1 MAEMQIL
8 SGAYSLISRAACR
21 AKSALVRTGAIT
33 ARRAPLPVLSV
44 GNLTVGGSEKTPL
57 VMEIMAHLE
66 SRGIRP
72 ALVSRGYRGLWE
84 KSGGILSDGARLL
97 GGWRES
103 GDEPFMIALRFPKAG
118 IYLGKHRYK
127 SCLAAAA
134 AGFEAVVL
142 DDGFQ
147 HVKLA
152 RDLDIVIHDPAS
164 RAPLREGPAALRRA
178 GALLLKGSDPAA
190 ADRFRARFPAL
201 PVFEYAVAVKGLV
214 LLEGG
219 AIVAVDT
226 LRGRRISAFCG
237 IARPERF
244 FAALEGLGLAPEVR
258 TSFPDHF
265 AYPDIAL
272 TRIATAVRGT
282 EAIVVT
288 EKDAVKLRGRSAA
301 LGGAPVF
308 ALRIGL
314 ALPDAFFALVVR
326 AAASRKAAAD
336 V

>member
-1 MAEMQIL
+1 MHIFA
-8 SGAYSLISRAACR
+8 GTYSLVSRAACR
-21 AKSALVRTGAIT
+21 AKSALIQAGAIS
-33 ARRAPLPVLSV
+33 AHRAPLPVLSV

-57 VMEIMAHLE
+57 VMEILAHLE

-118 IYLGKHRYK
+118 VYLGKHRYK

-178 GALLLKGSDPAA
+178 GALLIKGSDPAI
-190 ADRFRARFPAL
+190 ADRFRSRFPAL
-201 PVFEYAVAVKGLV
+201 PVFEYSVAVKGLV
-214 LLEGG
+214 PLEGG
-219 AIVAVDT
+219 GILPADA
-226 LRGRRISAFCG
+226 LRGRRISALCG

-258 TSFPDHF
+258 TSYPDHF
-265 AYPDIAL
+265 AYPDAAL
-272 TRIATAVRGT
+272 TRTAAAVRGMD
-282 EAIVVT
+282 AIIVT
-288 EKDAVKLRGRSAA
+288 EKDAVKLRGRSEA
-301 LGGAPVF
+301 LGGPPVY

-314 ALPDAFFALVVR
+314 ALPDAFLTLVVR
-326 AAASRKAAAD
+326 AAASRKVSAG